1 MPCGMPDHTDALAAV
16 EKQVEAPNEVPEL
29 LVELAD
35 GAMAGLGISR
45 ERCVA
50 SVPNRDRARPF
61 GAAAWSCLL
70 GPSMGLSL
78 VCPRATLDVTMRAI
92 ALAVLSLFTFSAS
105 AETATTCKAQADE
118 KKLAGADLKS
128 FTTKGERDA
137 KPA

>member
-1 MPCGMPDHTDALAAV
+1 MPCGSQITRTLWQQSRGRSNRLA
-16 EKQVEAPNEVPEL
+16 KGQNYSL
-29 LVELAD
+29 NCQMGQWQGWD
-35 GAMAGLGISR
+35 SR
-45 ERCVA
+45 GERCVA
-50 SVPNRDRARPF
+50 SAPSRDRARPF